1 MPHREVRWRS
11 AILLLVAGLSALYSL
26 AGYVMAGDLQGPGY
40 RTAAIIYLALLALSI
55 AAFIGVTVWRR
66 RSRDSSRP
74 VI

>member
-1 MPHREVRWRS
+1 MM
-11 AILLLVAGLSALYSL
+11 LLLIAALAALYSF

-40 RTAAIIYLALLALSI
+40 RTAATIYLVLLVLSI
-55 AAFIGVTVWRR
+55 GTFAGVIVWRR